1 MRESV
6 TLWTCDRCK
15 NRDVEGMRTLTL
27 TVGTRYNGV
36 DTETITEEVDL
47 CPDYMLGLVRS
58 FVGKNHDEAK
68 AWVDKLR
75 R

>member
-1 MRESV
+1 
-6 TLWTCDRCK
+6 
-15 NRDVEGMRTLTL
+15 MRTLTL